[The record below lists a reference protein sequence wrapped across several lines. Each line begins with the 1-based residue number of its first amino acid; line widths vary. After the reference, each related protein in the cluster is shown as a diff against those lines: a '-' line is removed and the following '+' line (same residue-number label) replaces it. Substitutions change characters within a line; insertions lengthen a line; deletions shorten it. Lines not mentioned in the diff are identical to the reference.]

1 MPPAP
6 DGAETEFL
14 NTIPFFYLGKAIA
27 AVHNSEIVEKSRQ
40 GRRIESQTGE
50 FNAVSVDVE
59 DNSLLPRNEQPPQD
73 SKFGSLAPEKL
84 NQGIGIVQGTGINN
98 HLFL

>member
-1 MPPAP
+1 MAPAP
-6 DGAETEFL
+6 DGTQTEFL
-14 NTIPFFYLGKAIA
+14 NTVRFFHIGKAIE

-40 GRRIESQTGE
+40 GWRIESQTGE
-50 FNAVSVDVE
+50 FDSVSVDVE
-59 DNSLLPRNEQPPQD
+59 DNRLLPGNEQPSQD

-84 NQGIGIVQGTGINN
+84 NQGIRIVQGTGINN

>member
-6 DGAETEFL
+6 DGAEPEFL
-14 NTIPFFYLGKAIA
+14 NTVRFFHLGKTIE

-59 DNSLLPRNEQPPQD
+59 DNSLLPGNEQPSQD

>member
-6 DGAETEFL
+6 DGAEPEFL
-14 NTIPFFYLGKAIA
+14 NTVRFFHLGKTIE

-40 GRRIESQTGE
+40 GWRIESQTGE
-50 FNAVSVDVE
+50 FNSVSVDVE
-59 DNSLLPRNEQPPQD
+59 DNSLLPGNEQPSQD